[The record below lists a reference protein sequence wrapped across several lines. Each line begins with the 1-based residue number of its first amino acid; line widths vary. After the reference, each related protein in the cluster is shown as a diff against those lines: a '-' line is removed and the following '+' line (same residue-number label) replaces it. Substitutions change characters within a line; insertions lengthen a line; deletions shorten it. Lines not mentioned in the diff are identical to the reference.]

1 MSRLIQTG
9 CLFVL
14 ASALAACG
22 GQAQEQDSSQASQA
36 MAAAPGAADQLA
48 SADAA
53 STAPTAESQADA
65 VPPAFAQCQ
74 SCHSA
79 TPGQN
84 GIGPSLAGVFGTK
97 AAEVPGYDFSDAMKT
112 SGLTWDEA
120 TLDRY
125 LTAPQTVVPGT
136 KMTFPGLKDA
146 AKRAATIAYLKSI
159 Q

>member
-1 MSRLIQTG
+1 MLLSTRAASL
-9 CLFVL
+9 L
-14 ASALAACG
+14 ALAARLAACG
-22 GQAQEQDSSQASQA
+22 GQPQEEESGPT
-36 MAAAPGAADQLA
+36 AAVPTAETAVAETPSAESATSFPAP
-48 SADAA
+48 AA
-53 STAPTAESQADA
+53 ST
-65 VPPAFAQCQ
+65 PPAFAQCQ

-97 AAEVPGYDFSDAMKT
+97 AAEVPDYDFSDAMKK

-125 LTAPQTVVPGT
+125 LTSPQTVVPGT
-136 KMTFPGLKDA
+136 KMTFPGLKDN
-146 AKRAATIAYLKSI
+146 AKRAATIAFLKSI